1 MKPSQASAV
10 NSSRGGNKTLKA
22 MSSFRRERFWIAVSS
37 ITINLLALATPLVML
52 QVFDRIL
59 SRGSLETLTLIVTGA
74 TVAIAL
80 ESLLRVLRSHLS
92 AWSAAQFEHRAMT
105 GVVSRLLAMPLH
117 QFERSGSGAHQD
129 HFKSAQSLK
138 SYYSGQTFQQIID
151 LPFVLFYIGVVA
163 LISPW
168 IGLLLLGGY
177 LLFALLVLSLGSSH
191 RQRTVARTQ
200 ADLRRGNFL
209 VETLANIHTLKS
221 MSMEALMLR
230 RYERLQE
237 TGARAMA
244 DLAHALDMASGIG
257 TLFSPLMTM
266 LTVALG
272 AYLVIDGQLTT
283 GELAACTMLGFRS
296 LAPIQR
302 LGAIWARHQ
311 QESVMRD
318 DLSQIMTGPALA
330 QTSAPAVAPPSHQ
343 GLVLDNISYQ
353 FPGAS
358 GELLSGASL
367 RIAPG
372 ECLVIHG
379 DNGSGR
385 TTLLHLLGGLI
396 QPSRGQI
403 RLDGQDLQAI
413 DKDVLHQR
421 IAYLPQRTQL
431 FEGTLLENIT
441 LFDAR
446 RTDTALALAR
456 TLHVDEFV
464 AKMPRGWDSQVG
476 DAASEALPPG
486 HRQRIAIVR
495 ALSAAPDIILFDDAT
510 TAVDAAGE
518 AWVLDYLQSLKG
530 KHTLVIVSQR
540 PSLQRLADRA
550 VTLADGRL
558 SDAPLQQPPANPT
571 SATSP
576 ALPAALPPSV
586 VAASM
591 TPPQPWERSHATM
604 LATFRQPGDLAAC
617 QPVLLRALGW
627 RGSPRD
633 MAETLPYFTDTLDV
647 TGLENSMSQLGYQS
661 SHTACQLAELDSRV
675 LPCLFLPRE
684 GAAFVVLE
692 RRADQL
698 RVADNAIAPPRDMTP
713 AKLRGQAYFFRKS
726 DAALPTQRGWV
737 TATLGRFRPLILQAG
752 LASIV
757 SGLVMI
763 TGSLFMMAVYNEV
776 IPTGALDTLGHLAV
790 GVLIALMIGG
800 VFLALRSRIL
810 AYLAG
815 RVDYLFGTT
824 ILQKILSLSPG
835 LTERASVG
843 SQIARLST
851 FEAIR
856 DLFTGPL
863 AATLLELPATL
874 VVLIALGIINPVSL
888 LVFIVVALV
897 YAGLYWW
904 LEPIT
909 AQRVTESGRA
919 ATRRNEFIIEMLSK
933 MRIIR
938 ECGATHHWLE
948 RFRDISAQATMA
960 SYKSEQLSSLLV
972 GLSYGIMML
981 SGLAIVTLTVPLTL
995 KQTVGP
1001 GALIASMILMWRVL
1015 GPMQTA
1021 FTNLSKIERI
1031 RNAVRQIEAIMRIK
1045 GERLETAASPVA
1057 RGLKGKITFSRVS
1070 FRYAANADPALIGAN
1085 FTIQPGEIVAIAGHN
1100 GSGKS
1105 TLIKMLLGLYQ
1116 PQAGSILIDDVD
1128 IRQLDPTELR
1138 RLMGYAPQETQFF
1151 RATLAQNLRLARPD
1165 ASDEE
1170 VLEAVDLAG
1179 ALEQVQTLPKGLDYR
1194 VGDNASEQ
1202 LPASLRQKLTL
1213 ARAYLTRAPIMLF
1226 DEPGTGLDNL
1236 GDAKFMAMLN
1246 RLRGNTTVLFI
1257 THRPSH
1263 MRLADKVMVFEGG
1276 YLRSAGKPDEILKP
1290 PATA

>member
-1 MKPSQASAV
+1 MKPIPANAI
-10 NSSRGGNKTLKA
+10 NSSRGGEKILKA
-22 MSSFRRERFWIAVSS
+22 MSSFRRERFWITVSS

-59 SRGSLETLTLIVTGA
+59 SKGSLETLTLIVTGA
-74 TVAIAL
+74 TAAIVL

-105 GVVSRLLAMPLH
+105 GVASRLLAMPLH

-177 LLFALLVLSLGSSH
+177 LLFVLLVLSLGSSH
-191 RQRTVARTQ
+191 RKRTVARTQ

-318 DLSQIMTGPALA
+318 DLSQIMTGPALV
-330 QTSAPAVAPPSHQ
+330 QSATPAATPPPHP
-343 GLVLDNISYQ
+343 GLVLDGVSYQ
-353 FPGAS
+353 FPGTK
-358 GELLSGASL
+358 EKLLNGASL

-385 TTLLHLLGGLI
+385 TTLLHLLGGLL
-396 QPSRGQI
+396 QPSQGRVS
-403 RLDGQDLQAI
+403 LDNQDLQAM
-413 DKDVLHQR
+413 DKDALHRR

-441 LFDAR
+441 VFDPR

-456 TLHVDEFV
+456 SLHIDEFV
-464 AKMPRGWDSQVG
+464 ARMPRGWDSQVG

-495 ALSAAPDIILFDDAT
+495 ALSASPDIILFDDAT

-530 KHTLVIVSQR
+530 KHTVVIVSQR

-550 VTLADGRL
+550 VILTDGRL
-558 SDAPLQQPPANPT
+558 SDAPLQSPASKTPAT
-571 SATSP
+571 SA
-576 ALPAALPPSV
+576 ALMQPQVAPLARAAPL
-586 VAASM
+586 
-591 TPPQPWERSHATM
+591 PPQPWERAHATM

-633 MAETLPYFTDTLDV
+633 MAETLPYFTDTLDL

-661 SHTACQLAELDSRV
+661 SHTVCQLAELDSRV

-684 GAAFVVLE
+684 GGAFVVLE

-698 RVADNAIAPPRDMTP
+698 RVADDAIAPPRDMPP
-713 AKLRGQAYFFRKS
+713 AKLWGQAYFFRKS
-726 DAALPTQRGWV
+726 DAAPPARRGWV
-737 TATLGRFRPLILQAG
+737 ASTLGRFRPLILQAG

-776 IPTGALDTLGHLAV
+776 IPTGALDTLGHLAL

-815 RVDYLFGTT
+815 RIDYLFGTT

-874 VVLIALGIINPVSL
+874 VVLIALGTINPVSL

-1116 PQAGSILIDDVD
+1116 PQAGSVLIDDVD

-1138 RLMGYAPQETQFF
+1138 RLIGYAPQETQFF

-1179 ALEQVQTLPKGLDYR
+1179 ALEQVQALPKGLDYR

-1213 ARAYLTRAPIMLF
+1213 ARAYLTHAPIMLF